1 VFRRLDAKTG
11 DVRWETNVGGVA
23 GKYFFH
29 GDVLILDD
37 RIIASADVEKAAGVE
52 AGIHAFDRQS
62 GRELWAH
69 RAGRGVLGAIV
80 GAGRRVLAY
89 TATGDLISLDVDSG
103 KLAWSYPLKASAWE
117 SPGVAGS
124 RVFGGSADGS
134 LYAFNAD
141 TGRIEWQR
149 NMSAGIVTSIRA
161 SESSVYVGTGDG
173 AMHRLSVATGEP
185 LSSLKLDSALKP
197 SSAPLV
203 TENAVIVLL
212 ADEGADY
219 RAMVALDPALGAVK
233 WRRDASTRWTTSRVF
248 ASANTTI
255 VGGPTGEVTAYCV
268 ADGSPAW
275 SHKVPIAPIRSIG
288 GTAELLYVGTPQGAL
303 YAVRPPRAC
312 S

>member
-1 VFRRLDAKTG
+1 LFRRLDAKTG
-11 DVRWETNVGGVA
+11 DVRWETNVGRDA
-23 GKYFFH
+23 SKYFFH
-29 GDVLILDD
+29 GDVLVLDD

-80 GAGRRVLAY
+80 GAGRRVFAY

-117 SPGVAGS
+117 SPGVTGS

-149 NMSAGIVTSIRA
+149 KLSAGIATSIRA
-161 SESSVYVGTGDG
+161 SESSVYVGTSDG

-203 TENAVIVLL
+203 TENMVIVLL
-212 ADEGADY
+212 ADDAADY

-288 GTAELLYVGTPQGAL
+288 GTAEMLYVGTPQGAL
-303 YAVRPPRAC
+303 YALRPPKAC